1 MSQNQDNQVQ
11 PQEVNKIDQ
20 SQLQSKDI
28 FQISQQ
34 NNVQGL
40 QDNLVISQVQMNDS
54 NHHSDSIAVNNL
66 KRP

>member
-40 QDNLVISQVQMNDS
+40 QDNLVIGQV
-54 NHHSDSIAVNNL
+54 
-66 KRP
+66 